1 MLGHVLHEIGR
12 WSFSDPGSDH
22 GSTMA
27 LQIWNVIHVVPHHH
41 FHGKIGK
48 KGYAGALAA
57 GVLSGVFASHCAT
70 PVMIALL
77 AMAAQAGNALWGVF
91 LLALYAIGHSV
102 LLVLAGT
109 SYGVVE
115 RWISD
120 PKYAKVSDL
129 MRKLLGVLILLMGIF
144 LLFVLAFSPE
154 G

>member
-1 MLGHVLHEIGR
+1 
-12 WSFSDPGSDH
+12 
-22 GSTMA
+22 MA
-27 LQIWNVIHVVPHHH
+27 LQIWKGEVIHVVPHHH

-48 KGYAGALAA
+48 KGRGRSGSGSAERSFCLSLCDSGNDCPACDGSAG
-57 GVLSGVFASHCAT
+57 GKC
-70 PVMIALL
+70 PV
-77 AMAAQAGNALWGVF
+77 GGVF

-129 MRKLLGVLILLMGIF
+129 LRNCW
-144 LLFVLAFSPE
+144 AC
-154 G
+154 